1 MKTVAF
7 VPLKLNNERLPGKN
21 TKQLSDGTPL
31 VSLILSSLQKVSS
44 IEEVYV
50 YCSSESV
57 IDLLPS
63 GVKFLK
69 RSEHL
74 DLSTTK
80 INEVLSAFA
89 NDAPADVYVLAHATA
104 PFLTTESIQKG
115 VNKVQSGDHDSALTV
130 HKMQEFVWK
139 DGWPMNYDLAAV
151 PRTQDLDP
159 LFIETTGLYIYT
171 HDLITQRN
179 ARIGDR
185 PYLVEVSSIESL
197 DINNPIDFDIAD
209 AVYTHIL
216 AKRSDN

>member
-115 VNKVQSGDHDSALTV
+115 VNKVQSGDHDS
-130 HKMQEFVWK
+130 
-139 DGWPMNYDLAAV
+139 
-151 PRTQDLDP
+151 
-159 LFIETTGLYIYT
+159 
-171 HDLITQRN
+171 
-179 ARIGDR
+179 
-185 PYLVEVSSIESL
+185 
-197 DINNPIDFDIAD
+197 
-209 AVYTHIL
+209 
-216 AKRSDN
+216 

>member
-1 MKTVAF
+1 MSKTIAF
-7 VPLKLNNERLPGKN
+7 VPLKMNNERLPGKN
-21 TKQLSDGTPL
+21 IKKLSDGTPL
-31 VSLILSSLQKVSS
+31 LSLILNSLQKVRD
-44 IEEVYV
+44 IDEIYV
-50 YCSSESV
+50 YCSDESV
-57 IDLLPS
+57 TDLLPV

-89 NDAPADVYVLAHATA
+89 NDAPADIYVLAHATA
-104 PFLTTESIQKG
+104 PFLTNKSIQEG
-115 VNKVQSGDHDSALTV
+115 VDKVKSGNYDSALTV

-139 DGWPMNYDLAAV
+139 EGWPMNYDLASV

-171 HDLITQRN
+171 HDLISQRN
-179 ARIGDR
+179 ARIGDK
-185 PYLVEVSSIESL
+185 PYLIEVSSIECL

-216 AKRSDN
+216 TKSCD